1 MRWILELLVSVSIA
15 GYLCMSGEGHEDDGR
30 AEG

>member
-15 GYLCMSGEGHEDDGR
+15 DYHCMSGEGHEDDGR
-30 AEG
+30 A